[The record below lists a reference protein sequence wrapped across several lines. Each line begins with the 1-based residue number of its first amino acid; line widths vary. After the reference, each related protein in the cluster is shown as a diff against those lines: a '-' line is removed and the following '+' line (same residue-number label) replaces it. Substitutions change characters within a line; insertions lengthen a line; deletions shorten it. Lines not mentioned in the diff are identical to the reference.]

1 MELVLLTVSRD
12 NPIAMYLQ
20 IANVLKQEILSGKIK
35 PGEKIG
41 SERELEE
48 RFQVSKITIRKAV
61 EILGK
66 EGLVLTSQGKGTF
79 VKPKKVEQT
88 LDQLQSLSDIIKNSG
103 YHPQVKI
110 TKLEMVSTLNIF
122 LQEKD
127 SEIDSHCLYIERL
140 HTVEELPIAFAQVYI
155 PYNLG
160 EKLTKNELEN
170 NTIYELLENKLGITL
185 GEAIQSIEAC
195 PASEALGK
203 ALDVPE
209 GSPLLKAERLTYST
223 QNKLIEKIT
232 FYYRFDEY
240 AFKIKLNRANLIP
253 MWPPILDK

>member
-1 MELVLLTVSRD
+1 MLTVSRD
-12 NPIAMYLQ
+12 NPIALYLQ
-20 IANVLKQEILSGKIK
+20 IANKLKEEILSKKIK

-41 SERELEE
+41 SQRELEA
-48 RFQVSKITIRKAV
+48 RFHVSKITIRKAI
-61 EILGK
+61 ELLEK

-79 VKPKKVEQT
+79 VKPEKVEQT

-103 YHPQVKI
+103 YTPQVKI
-110 TKLEMVSTLNIF
+110 KKLEMVSTPTSFKQDENN
-122 LQEKD
+122 D
-127 SEIDSHCLYIERL
+127 IDPYCLYIERL

-155 PYNLG
+155 PYDLG

-170 NTIYELLENKLGITL
+170 HTIYELLEQKLGITL

-203 ALDVPE
+203 VLDVPE
-209 GSPLLKAERLTYST
+209 GSPLLKAERLTYSSKD
-223 QNKLIEKIT
+223 KLIEKIT

-240 AFKIKLNRANLIP
+240 AFKIKLSRASQIP
-253 MWPPILDK
+253 MWPPIPDN

>member
-1 MELVLLTVSRD
+1 MTVSRD

-140 HTVEELPIAFAQVYI
+140 HTVVELPIAFAQVYI

-203 ALDVPE
+203 VLDVPE

-253 MWPPILDK
+253 MWPPIFDK